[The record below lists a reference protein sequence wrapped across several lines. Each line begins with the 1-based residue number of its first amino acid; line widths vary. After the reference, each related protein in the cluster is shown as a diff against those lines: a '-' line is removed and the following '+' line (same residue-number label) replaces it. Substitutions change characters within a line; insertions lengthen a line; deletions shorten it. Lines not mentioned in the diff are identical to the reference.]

1 VHFTTYPLQTGSS
14 LFTFLHSPPSASPA
28 IPPPR
33 SPEWIYDKTED
44 LALSTPGGAAEA
56 GVEWDV
62 LVTDDWAIWEGK
74 GWKLASIIEGLEGI
88 ERGGKWGVRV
98 RWGEKIGVLVKEA

>member
-1 VHFTTYPLQTGSS
+1 
-14 LFTFLHSPPSASPA
+14 
-28 IPPPR
+28 
-33 SPEWIYDKTED
+33 
-44 LALSTPGGAAEA
+44 
-56 GVEWDV
+56 
-62 LVTDDWAIWEGK
+62 VTDDWAIWEGK